1 MNADKLMGEDG
12 RLKVRETIAGV
23 EEKTTAEIVCALA
36 TESGRYDRGE
46 SLAGLFVGGV
56 AGLLAHAG
64 RLYLQ
69 PEGSWGELPALDPLW
84 QVLIVLGGFIVG
96 ILLASFFPRL
106 RGLFV
111 LDREEEEEVARSAAF
126 VFATAGMA
134 TTAGRTGLLVYI
146 SLRERRLGV
155 RAEEA
160 TLGVVGAEVIEELK
174 DNAAGL
180 LAEGRFADAF
190 VKVVEDAGAK
200 LAESLPASRA
210 VNPDELDNQVLFF
223 HPRP

>member
-1 MNADKLMGEDG
+1 MNADKLMGEEG
-12 RLKVRETIAGV
+12 RLKVREAIAGT

-36 TESGRYDRGE
+36 SESGRYERGE
-46 SLAGLFVGGV
+46 SLAGLFVGVV
-56 AGLLAHAG
+56 AVLLAHAV
-64 RLYLQ
+64 RLYQQ
-69 PEGSWGELPALDPLW
+69 PEGSWGEIAALDPLW

-134 TTAGRTGLLVYI
+134 ATAGRTGLLVYI
-146 SLRERRLGV
+146 SLRERRLV
-155 RAEEA
+155 VLADEA
-160 TLGVVGAEVIEELK
+160 TLGVVGAEGIEELK

-210 VNPDELDNQVLFF
+210 VNPDELDNHVLFF